1 MGDRN
6 DGMCNICELLIN
18 VVSVNGPKMLTGLN
32 QMVRGRVEVFA
43 CHFTRSKI
51 PPANRQT
58 LTHRVESAEHG
69 KPNCLHFTRESNP

>member
-1 MGDRN
+1 MGAIN

-18 VVSVNGPKMLTGLN
+18 VVRVHRPKMLTGLDQN
-32 QMVRGRVEVFA
+32 GKGMVEVVA
-43 CHFTRSKI
+43 CHFTRLNT

-69 KPNCLHFTRESNP
+69 KPNYLHFRMESDP